1 LRGTDNLILH
11 VDDEQRGAAFSDQ
24 SVAGEGPCW
33 HDPGYAAS
41 RPCTVFRRAMVKTGN
56 LLRDLTAAT
65 LAEETFTTVLD
76 QPGLRVER
84 IVSTGQVTLEGQWYD
99 QDAHEWVMV
108 VEGAARLRIEGES
121 EERELGEGDWILLP
135 AHCRHRV
142 TWTRASP
149 PTIWL
154 AVHFTPK
161 GTE

>member
-1 LRGTDNLILH
+1 MWRALEKGWL
-11 VDDEQRGAAFSDQ
+11 VADDAAIARNQ
-24 SVAGEGPCW
+24 
-33 HDPGYAAS
+33 
-41 RPCTVFRRAMVKTGN
+41 
-56 LLRDLTAAT
+56 
-65 LAEETFTTVLD
+65 
-76 QPGLRVER
+76 R
-84 IVSTGQVTLEGQWYD
+84 IVSTGQVTLEGRWYD